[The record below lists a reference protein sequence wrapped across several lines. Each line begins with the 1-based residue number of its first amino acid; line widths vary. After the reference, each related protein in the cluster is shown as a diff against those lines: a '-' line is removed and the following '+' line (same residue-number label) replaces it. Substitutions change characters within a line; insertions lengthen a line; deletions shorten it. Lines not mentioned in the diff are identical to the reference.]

1 MAYDEALLGKGG
13 YHTSA
18 FSYINISLMLLLHQE
33 NQSKNQSAFLFF
45 LNNIRAQSCE
55 LFTRICDLNSDF
67 AI

>member
-45 LNNIRAQSCE
+45 LNNITKGTENYSRSKG
-55 LFTRICDLNSDF
+55 LKT
-67 AI
+67 